1 MSKERKI
8 IKVPIPKELDNTDK
22 KLHISDVSDSC
33 LPKIDRLKLGIKK
46 YGFNSDFMR
55 AYHAMR
61 ACIIYDKDDEFFD
74 KWGIE

>member
-1 MSKERKI
+1 MNKDNKN
-8 IKVPIPKELDNTDK
+8 VNVDNTDK

-46 YGFNSDFMR
+46 YGINSDFMR

-74 KWGIE
+74 KWGIK

>member
-1 MSKERKI
+1 MKMRKMG
-8 IKVPIPKELDNTDK
+8 TD
-22 KLHISDVSDSC
+22 

-46 YGFNSDFMR
+46 YGINSDFMR

>member
-1 MSKERKI
+1 MGKDNKNTE
-8 IKVPIPKELDNTDK
+8 VDNTDK

-46 YGFNSDFMR
+46 YGINSDFMR
-55 AYHAMR
+55 SYHAMR

-74 KWGIE
+74 KWSIE

>member
-1 MSKERKI
+1 MKFTTGFLKVKMRKMR
-8 IKVPIPKELDNTDK
+8 TD
-22 KLHISDVSDSC
+22 

-46 YGFNSDFMR
+46 YGINSDFMR